1 MTFYMLVLIS
11 NREHDVN
18 LRIKTW
24 HFTEAFAFYAFL
36 VFAPIG
42 ATEYFRES
50 ADQTALQAQHAS
62 QQSEIDELKAR
73 LKELE
78 ATKTK

>member
-1 MTFYMLVLIS
+1 MGTAKQPDA
-11 NREHDVN
+11 R
-18 LRIKTW
+18 LRVKTW
-24 HFTEAFAFYAFL
+24 HFSEAFAFFAFL
-36 VFAPIG
+36 VYAPIG

-62 QQSEIDELKAR
+62 QQSEIDKLKAR